1 MHPRSGRLTLAAA
14 LAALAACA
22 DAPTE
27 PKMAAVSAG
36 PLSSVSPVTL
46 TLVSGA
52 GLIGGKDAANPVST
66 NGGATFTPANIVPAH
81 PSYSAPLPGSNWIA
95 PSASVAYGSSS
106 IYRTT
111 FTLPAGYSAPSLTIQ
126 VHSDNYAIIRVN
138 GNVIGSQAALEIAS
152 NFRDPVESFAAANPA
167 HFQAGVNVL
176 EIQVVNF
183 IGPTAL
189 DYRAGVT
196 YTAAMTLEELC
207 ARTRQLVPRQG
218 VADWLCAKLEKAAR
232 AMARGS
238 LNGARRALEAYINQ
252 VKAQRGKKISNANA
266 DTLIALATQLL
277 P

>member
-27 PKMAAVSAG
+27 PTMAAVSAG

-66 NGGATFTPANIVPAH
+66 NGGVTFTPANIVPAH
-81 PSYSAPLPGSNWIA
+81 PSYAVPLPGSNWIA
-95 PSASVAYGSSS
+95 PPVSVAYGSSS

-111 FTLPAGYSAPSLTIQ
+111 FTLPAGFSAPSLTIQ

-138 GNVIGSQAALEIAS
+138 GNVIGSQPPLEIAS
-152 NFRDPVESFAAANPA
+152 NFRDPVESFTTANPA

-183 IGPTAL
+183 SGPTAL

-196 YTAAMTLEELC
+196 YTEAMTLDGLC
-207 ARTRQLVPRQG
+207 ARTRQLVPHQG
-218 VADWLCAKLEKAAR
+218 LANSLCVKLQAAAR
-232 AMARGS
+232 AMARG
-238 LNGARRALEAYINQ
+238 NPNAARGALEAYIREVQ
-252 VKAQRGKKISNANA
+252 AQRGKKITNANA
-266 DTLIALATQLL
+266 NTLIALATQLL